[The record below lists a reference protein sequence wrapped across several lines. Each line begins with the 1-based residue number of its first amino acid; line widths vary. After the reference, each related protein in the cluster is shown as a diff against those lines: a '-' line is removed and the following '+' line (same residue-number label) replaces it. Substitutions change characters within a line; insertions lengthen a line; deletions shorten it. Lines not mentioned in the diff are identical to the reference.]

1 MDTPSENIIINSCQY
16 TPVYFIENP
25 SANQARSYIITPN
38 SQSAEK
44 PVSENLKRFYE
55 NSGKL
60 ETNLNGTEN
69 SSKPRILKK
78 PECNVVGNNLKLASF
93 LLPKSETKNESCK
106 QVITP
111 VNNVVLKPV
120 YIANN
125 PCPNPVPKLD
135 VNSKIVKLKDL
146 PNVIRSQNG
155 KILPK
160 IKPKENTSIK
170 SKHTSVQ
177 LLKLGET
184 YHSLNQ
190 LSDDQMKIVNHAL
203 KIFSN
208 PQNSP
213 PEPTY
218 DPVTNTKF
226 IYKVVSPKDLAVV
239 GKNKMNKHKKVEV
252 KKEVVRIMGTQETEV
267 IDEQKIQVETKVTRS
282 GRIVKLPKNMIAEE
296 SPNKPKRKNGQIVSC
311 LQCTSK
317 FSSPHRLHRHYEH
330 HPTHLPSKL
339 HSDLFQCLLSIVK
352 TGSVE
357 DGANNFVQQ
366 LDQFVNKLK
375 SCIPCLLKSDDNSN
389 GKPSI
394 INDDI
399 GRLLGINPGK
409 YNLNIDAL
417 NCEKD
422 KNGFCIHN
430 PPPSILQ
437 TNECLLTTIEDTQI
451 LEPNKHVKIP
461 NVSDNISMNTVLS
474 DKLPIYVNNNDN
486 RKHTLEWLNQID
498 SGKKIK
504 LSPEGER
511 DSVVIDDIVALLSD
525 TEKTE
530 NSLESKNI
538 DNVVFKNDNNKE
550 KVQETVPVPVK
561 SKPAHIQFRSTH
573 FDIRSSPIKSS
584 STVFR
589 KFQINP
595 EKMAKYEVEIIR
607 PIQLNKLAQ
616 EIEMC
621 AEKTENEQK
630 ILDTNKTP
638 VNSTEPLSYKSPKV
652 WSSDQSESFTKCNSL
667 ISDQTDDFLKSDTL
681 IEPALLHVKDGS
693 AIPNM
698 HTDNNEVDTN
708 DISINQGQSIINFLE
723 SLGNEL
729 TSETAIRNNSIDF
742 QLDLFSFNNS

>member
-16 TPVYFIENP
+16 TPVYFIENS
-25 SANQARSYIITPN
+25 SANQARSYIITQN
-38 SQSAEK
+38 NQSVEK

-60 ETNLNGTEN
+60 ENNLNGNEN
-69 SSKPRILKK
+69 STKPRILKK

-106 QVITP
+106 QTITP
-111 VNNVVLKPV
+111 GNNVVLKPV

-125 PCPNPVPKLD
+125 PSPNPVPKLD

-146 PNVIRSQNG
+146 PNVIRSPNG

-160 IKPKENTSIK
+160 IKPKENTSNK

-190 LSDDQMKIVNHAL
+190 LSDDQRKIVNHAL

-252 KKEVVRIMGTQETEV
+252 KKEVTKIIGTQEHEV
-267 IDEQKIQVETKVTRS
+267 VDEHKIQVETKVTRS

-317 FSSPHRLHRHYEH
+317 FSSPHRLHRHYEN

-352 TGSVE
+352 TGPVD

-366 LDQFVNKLK
+366 LDQFVKKLK
-375 SCIPCLLKSDDNSN
+375 SCIPCLLKSDDNTN

-430 PPPSILQ
+430 PPPSIIQ
-437 TNECLLTTIEDTQI
+437 TKECLHTTMDDTQI
-451 LEPNKHVKIP
+451 LEPNNFKIP
-461 NVSDNISMNTVLS
+461 NIGDNVNINTVLS

-498 SGKKIK
+498 TGKKMK
-504 LSPEGER
+504 LSPEVER

-530 NSLESKNI
+530 NNVESKNV
-538 DNVVFKNDNNKE
+538 DNVVLKNNNE
-550 KVQETVPVPVK
+550 KGQNTVPKPAK
-561 SKPAHIQFRSTH
+561 SQPAHIQFRSTH

-616 EIEMC
+616 EIEKC
-621 AEKTENEQK
+621 AEKSQNEQE
-630 ILDTNKTP
+630 IIEETNKTP
-638 VNSTEPLSYKSPKV
+638 INSTEPLGYKPPKV
-652 WSSDQSESFTKCNSL
+652 WSSDQSENFTKCNSL
-667 ISDQTDDFLKSDTL
+667 ISDQTDDFLKPNTL

-693 AIPNM
+693 AIPNTA
-698 HTDNNEVDTN
+698 TDNNEIDTS

-729 TSETAIRNNSIDF
+729 TYSETAIRNNSIDF